1 MDSSIIL
8 IVLFFILVIGLII
21 LGAAQARKR
30 REQLQQWASANG
42 WRFDAERDR
51 SLEHTFSEFSC
62 LRQGSNRYGYNR
74 VMGVSNERS
83 FLSFD
88 YHYETESRDSKGNRT
103 THNHYFSAVVIESA
117 IPLHP
122 LLVRPEGLFD
132 KVTEF
137 FGVDDIDFE
146 SSEFSRQF
154 FVKAADRK
162 WAYDVIHTRAME
174 FLLSQ
179 PRFIIEF
186 GTAQVM
192 IYLGRTFSIEEFDKA
207 LKVVA
212 GLLDLMPEYLVKQ
225 QEERMISGQEKRE
238 ST

>member
-1 MDSSIIL
+1 MDPRIIF
-8 IVLFFILVIGLII
+8 VLFFILVIGLII

-30 REQLQQWASANG
+30 REELQQWAGANG
-42 WRFDAERDR
+42 WRFSEVRDGDIED
-51 SLEHTFSEFSC
+51 SYPEFKC
-62 LRQGSNRYGYNR
+62 FRQGSNRYGYNH
-74 VMGVSNERS
+74 VIGTFHERPFRS
-83 FLSFD
+83 LD
-88 YHYETESRDSKGNRT
+88 YHYETYSQDSKGRRT
-103 THNHYFSAVVIESA
+103 THHHHFSAVVIESSF
-117 IPLHP
+117 P
-122 LLVRPEGLFD
+122 LLPLLIRPEGLFD

-146 SSEFSRQF
+146 SSEFSRTF

-186 GTAQVM
+186 GTAQAM
-192 IYLGRTFSIEEFDKA
+192 IYLNRTFSIEEFDTA
-207 LKVVA
+207 LKVAA

-225 QEERMISGQEKRE
+225 QEERMISEHEKRE
-238 ST
+238 SI